1 MEQSTTMRSLIVAMS
16 CVVCVALATW
26 AAPSQAQTAASGAVV
41 VTLTDGSTLKGELL
55 GANADRLEVR
65 SSMGTLRIPLS
76 RVASVARDIDG
87 GSARG
92 GAAAAA
98 SPAEGAGAGP
108 MAEAIAGM
116 RSQLTANPATL
127 QKLMALS
134 DNADIMALVLDPE
147 VQRIIQSNDLEAAAR
162 SEKIKRLMARPEL
175 QAIVRDFQAKHA
187 R

>member
-1 MEQSTTMRSLIVAMS
+1 MRPLIVAML
-16 CVVCVALATW
+16 CVGGVTLA
-26 AAPSQAQTAASGAVV
+26 ASSIPAPCHAQTATSGAVV

-55 GANADRLEVR
+55 GAQADRLEVK

-87 GSARG
+87 PPARG
-92 GAAAAA
+92 GAAAGAG
-98 SPAEGAGAGP
+98 SAGAGGA
-108 MAEAIAGM
+108 MGEAIAGM

-134 DNADIMALVLDPE
+134 DDADIMALVLDPE
-147 VQRIIQSNDLEAAAR
+147 VQRIIQSNDLDAAAR
-162 SEKIKRLMARPEL
+162 SEKVKRLMAHPEI
-175 QAIVRDFQAKHA
+175 QAIVRDFQAKHT